1 MLSYAEFC
9 DKFNIRLDAQQAQ
22 AVQCTDRAVLLLAVP
37 GSGKTTTL
45 ITRAAYLV
53 YCMGIAPENILT
65 MTYTVAASA
74 EMRARFSA
82 AFGEEYAKRLEFR
95 TINGVC
101 DSIINRYARQ
111 TRAQRFD
118 LVSDNGAILAEV
130 FRTVRGEYPEGG
142 DIKEL
147 QKAITYIKNMRLP
160 RRYTMHTGKHSN
172 AAGSWTMTIS
182 LFSRGRYC

>member
-74 EMRARFSA
+74 EMRTRFSA
-82 AFGEEYAKRLEFR
+82 VFGEEYAARLEFR

-101 DSIINRYARQ
+101 DSIIRRYARR
-111 TRAQRFD
+111 TGAQRFD
-118 LVSDNGAILAEV
+118 LVSDNGAMLAEV

-147 QKAITYIKNMRLP
+147 QKGVVP
-160 RRYTMHTGKHSN
+160 
-172 AAGSWTMTIS
+172 
-182 LFSRGRYC
+182 

>member
-82 AFGEEYAKRLEFR
+82 AFGEEYAKRLEFSHDKR
-95 TINGVC
+95 CVRV
-101 DSIINRYARQ
+101 DHQQ
-111 TRAQRFD
+111 TCAPDPRAALFD
-118 LVSDNGAILAEV
+118 L
-130 FRTVRGEYPEGG
+130 
-142 DIKEL
+142 
-147 QKAITYIKNMRLP
+147 
-160 RRYTMHTGKHSN
+160 
-172 AAGSWTMTIS
+172 
-182 LFSRGRYC
+182 

>member
-45 ITRAAYLV
+45 ITRVAYLV

-101 DSIINRYARQ
+101 ASRSSTDMRARPARSALTLCPTTARY
-111 TRAQRFD
+111 
-118 LVSDNGAILAEV
+118 
-130 FRTVRGEYPEGG
+130 
-142 DIKEL
+142 
-147 QKAITYIKNMRLP
+147 LP
-160 RRYTMHTGKHSN
+160 RSSARC
-172 AAGSWTMTIS
+172 AASIPRAET
-182 LFSRGRYC
+182 

>member
-74 EMRARFSA
+74 EMRTRFSA
-82 AFGEEYAKRLEFR
+82 AIRRG
-95 TINGVC
+95 
-101 DSIINRYARQ
+101 
-111 TRAQRFD
+111 
-118 LVSDNGAILAEV
+118 
-130 FRTVRGEYPEGG
+130 VRG
-142 DIKEL
+142 
-147 QKAITYIKNMRLP
+147 
-160 RRYTMHTGKHSN
+160 
-172 AAGSWTMTIS
+172 AAGVSHDKRRMRFYNQQICAPDPRAA
-182 LFSRGRYC
+182 L

>member
-65 MTYTVAASA
+65 MTYTKA
-74 EMRARFSA
+74 ETLLRHQLMLRVRFLLIKHLNC
-82 AFGEEYAKRLEFR
+82 GTLLN
-95 TINGVC
+95 TI
-101 DSIINRYARQ
+101 
-111 TRAQRFD
+111 
-118 LVSDNGAILAEV
+118 LML
-130 FRTVRGEYPEGG
+130 
-142 DIKEL
+142 L
-147 QKAITYIKNMRLP
+147 
-160 RRYTMHTGKHSN
+160 
-172 AAGSWTMTIS
+172 
-182 LFSRGRYC
+182 